1 MLLDLFPKDLFSK
14 ELFARDA
21 FKPAREARAF
31 AARLLPH
38 RDARPVE
45 VAVAAE
51 EPRVELTRETA
62 SDDLL
67 SAMSAA
73 IPASEDSMSD
83 VFVMQPLE
91 ESPRLSRAQVMTRI
105 IELNPTASID
115 YLARFDD
122 EALADYLAHIDTA
135 IDPRRARV
143 GWLRKDTV
151 PAVATRETV

>member
-1 MLLDLFPKDLFSK
+1 MLLDLFPKD
-14 ELFARDA
+14 LFARDA

-31 AARLLPH
+31 AARLLPS

-45 VAVAAE
+45 VAVPE
-51 EPRVELTRETA
+51 PIEPRVERELFNEPS

-73 IPASEDSMSD
+73 TEASDDSMSD
-83 VFVMQPLE
+83 VFMMEPIE

-115 YLARFDD
+115 YLTRFDD
-122 EALADYLAHIDTA
+122 EALADYLAHVDTA
-135 IDPRRARV
+135 SDPRRARV
-143 GWLRKDTV
+143 GWLRKDSV
-151 PAVATRETV
+151 PAVAFRETL